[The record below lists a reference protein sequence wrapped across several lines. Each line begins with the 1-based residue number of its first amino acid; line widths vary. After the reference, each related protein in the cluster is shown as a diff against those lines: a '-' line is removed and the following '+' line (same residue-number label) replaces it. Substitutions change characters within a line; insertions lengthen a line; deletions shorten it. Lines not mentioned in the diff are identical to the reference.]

1 MQYDLARV
9 RELNSAIDPLPVER
23 NGKRGGEGKKK
34 EKGKKCNFGFN
45 GSEKCCGS
53 LCNGVY
59 MYIYIYR
66 GGVFL
71 FFFYSFLYILFFFT
85 LSPLLLFL
93 QEQNARLNA
102 CCASGRARLLARRSM

>member
-34 EKGKKCNFGFN
+34 RKKEKNVISDLTGRKNAADPC
-45 GSEKCCGS
+45 
-53 LCNGVY
+53 V
-59 MYIYIYR
+59 MVYIYIYR
-66 GGVFL
+66 GVFL
-71 FFFYSFLYILFFFT
+71 FFFYSFLYILFFFI